1 MDVHVTGTPRPL
13 PPAVEV
19 VAPRAAQEALADV
32 RESLVHRPHR
42 AGDPVHRVRMLDGRS
57 DLEVVST
64 ASSGPEGVA
73 LCARLPPDIVPM
85 DLRMPGGDGVDA
97 TRRTAA
103 AHADATR
110 VASASS
116 ASPTARPRSPVR

>member
-13 PPAVEV
+13 PPTVEV
-19 VAPRAAQEALADV
+19 VAPQAAQEALADV
-32 RESLVHRPHR
+32 RESPVHRPHR
-42 AGDPVHRVRMLDGRS
+42 VGDPVHRGRMLDGRP
-57 DLEVVST
+57 DLEVVGT

-73 LCARLPPDIVPM
+73 LCARLPPDIVPT
-85 DLRMPGGDGVDA
+85 DPRMPGGDGVDA
-97 TRRTAA
+97 TRRIVA

>member
-1 MDVHVTGTPRPL
+1 
-13 PPAVEV
+13 
-19 VAPRAAQEALADV
+19 
-32 RESLVHRPHR
+32 
-42 AGDPVHRVRMLDGRS
+42 MLDGRP
-57 DLEVVST
+57 DPEVVGT

-97 TRRTAA
+97 TRRIVA

-110 VASASS
+110 VASANS